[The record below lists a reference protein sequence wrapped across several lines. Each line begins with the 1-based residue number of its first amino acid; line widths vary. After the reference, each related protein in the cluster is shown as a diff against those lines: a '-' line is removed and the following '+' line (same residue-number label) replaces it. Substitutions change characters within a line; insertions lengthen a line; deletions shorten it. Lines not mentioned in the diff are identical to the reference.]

1 MRAISK
7 EKIEVFAESK
17 QIKYYEVSAK
27 KGINVDIIF
36 KELIESI
43 LRDLPKKNENKNKKL
58 QNKNNSNK
66 KKCCWYLFIL
76 ILSKLYKFLNRKIMK
91 VFNSNIKIKL
101 LWPFLF

>member
-43 LRDLPKKNENKNKKL
+43 PDNVMKGNALTELEVYKGNHKFALRKPV
-58 QNKNNSNK
+58 
-66 KKCCWYLFIL
+66 
-76 ILSKLYKFLNRKIMK
+76 R
-91 VFNSNIKIKL
+91 
-101 LWPFLF
+101 